1 MQCQDRFPF
10 WCVGKTLRFQLCHF
24 RRQQLNTNG
33 QAHIN
38 QRSWSRELL
47 LLNIQSRSA
56 KTVVNT
62 SSVDEMEGYTCV
74 RGRLCLLPTSHT
86 IADCIACHVCSL
98 AGPPLGCD
106 LCKLPQ
112 TSVNEHA
119 KGAQEGGRGEEGEK
133 KKKGGCRDAG
143 ENSCTFN
150 YDQEVFTKGWRRCST
165 VALVNLA
172 PDAVYCVERL
182 LYTIIV
188 HIQLPLQHLICIIGS
203 LMKLALW
210 NKKYKKWD
218 EKSGLAWGPGG
229 WVEKITRCRWMP
241 PQIFIGLGKGVDS
254 WKSQVDGEIKKKKKK
269 SVAVGWPALA
279 QALAHQR
286 QCYK

>member
-10 WCVGKTLRFQLCHF
+10 WCVGKTPRFRLCHF

-119 KGAQEGGRGEEGEK
+119 KGAQDGGRGEEGD
-133 KKKGGCRDAG
+133 R
-143 ENSCTFN
+143 
-150 YDQEVFTKGWRRCST
+150 
-165 VALVNLA
+165 
-172 PDAVYCVERL
+172 
-182 LYTIIV
+182 
-188 HIQLPLQHLICIIGS
+188 
-203 LMKLALW
+203 
-210 NKKYKKWD
+210 
-218 EKSGLAWGPGG
+218 
-229 WVEKITRCRWMP
+229 
-241 PQIFIGLGKGVDS
+241 
-254 WKSQVDGEIKKKKKK
+254 KKKKKEGVRILGRTPAPLIMIK
-269 SVAVGWPALA
+269 RFSPKDGGVAVL
-279 QALAHQR
+279 LR
-286 QCYK
+286 S